1 VTPWRGSFEAT
12 LLDAAETLE
21 GPPRFRRAKTAAPR
35 PMSIGRYEV
44 RSLLG
49 EGAMGCV
56 YRAFDP
62 VRRVE
67 VAVKTLKEPFASDP
81 RVLERFRREADVV
94 SRFAHPG
101 LVAVDEVGE
110 GYFVQEVVEG
120 ESLEAR
126 LERRGRLPPAEAL
139 PLLAPM
145 GDALDHIHERGV
157 VHRDLKPANVI
168 LTLGGGIKLADFGV
182 ACIAGTT
189 PPGQMIGSPTYMAPE
204 QIRLGEVGAAS
215 DLYALGVVAFEM
227 LTGKPPFRSRA
238 VGRLLESI
246 VQDEPAAA
254 SVLFPFLPPAA
265 DAVLARALAK
275 DPRARP
281 SSGRAFARSLAIAL
295 ASRRPPR

>member
-1 VTPWRGSFEAT
+1 
-12 LLDAAETLE
+12 
-21 GPPRFRRAKTAAPR
+21 
-35 PMSIGRYEV
+35 MSIGRYEV

-81 RVLERFRREADVV
+81 QVLERFRREADVV
-94 SRFAHPG
+94 SRLAHPG

-126 LERRGRLPPAEAL
+126 LARRGPLPPAEAL
-139 PLLAPM
+139 PALAAM

-168 LTLGGGIKLADFGV
+168 LTLRGGIKLADFGV
-182 ACIAGTT
+182 AYIAGTTLT

-227 LTGKPPFRSRA
+227 LTGKPPFRSPS

-254 SVLFPFLPPAA
+254 SAMFPFLSPAA

-281 SSGRAFARSLAIAL
+281 SSGRAFVRSLALAL